1 MGGMHIEERRE
12 WAPTEKRADS
22 SNSILIT
29 LCALVFTNLR
39 KVSSCKSSEDCFFSF
54 YLHGNCIF
62 FNKKGDEQL
71 AYAPVNPQ
79 SEIISFKYLFNSQNK
94 YQSSD
99 FADTFFARIS
109 RKLSFIPVQATSGSV
124 YSLIYTPVFS
134 CKHFNLSNEG
144 LFLCHRAKRLSQYEQ
159 FLKTSAAL
167 QPTAE
172 FHHREDKHR
181 LGSDRIFTLACSEQ
195 D

>member
-1 MGGMHIEERRE
+1 MQ
-12 WAPTEKRADS
+12 
-22 SNSILIT
+22 
-29 LCALVFTNLR
+29 VFWNA
-39 KVSSCKSSEDCFFSF
+39 FFFFLSPWKL
-54 YLHGNCIF
+54 YF
-62 FNKKGDEQL
+62 FNKKGDEGL

-99 FADTFFARIS
+99 FADSFFARIS
-109 RKLSFIPVQATSGSV
+109 SKLSFIPVQATSESA
-124 YSLIYTPVFS
+124 YSLIDTPVFS
-134 CKHFNLSNEG
+134 CKHFNLSKEG
-144 LFLCHRAKRLSQYEQ
+144 LFLCHRARRLSQYEL

-181 LGSDRIFTLACSEQ
+181 LGSDRIFALAALSKIKMPAASPS
-195 D
+195 